1 MGKKISRDIFQSS
14 VPDGEERQVR
24 EERAEIPSG
33 VAPVL
38 EESEASPELVEAV
51 EELIQA
57 AMGGNFDL
65 LGDVK
70 AFEGNDRKIMEGINQ
85 ILHAANQKFQEMSD
99 QIYLYEASFDA
110 IPFPVSITDMEM
122 NWLFFNKSVSAITGF
137 KRENMLGKPCSNWN
151 ADICN
156 TDRCGIQML
165 RKGQDTSFFKQPGQD
180 MDFRVDTQFI
190 FNGTGDKL
198 GHIEVVQDV
207 TAANRVREYQEQEV
221 DRMAANLAAFAR
233 GNLDIDTTVSE
244 GNKYT
249 TQARENFLKIKDAM
263 DQSIEAVR
271 SLVQEAT
278 DLSHAAVEGRLD
290 TRGDAGKFGGEY
302 AKVVHGIND
311 TLDAVIGPLNV
322 TAEYVDRISKGDIP
336 EKITDEYKGDFNEIK
351 NNLNQLIDALD
362 KITEVAQ
369 KLAVGNTNV
378 MVEKRSSQ
386 DMLLESIQKMIAN
399 TQHDAENVRL
409 MAQGRLDMDIHVM
422 SEDDMMAKS
431 CVTLRDTLRG
441 LLGDMDALVRSMLE
455 GKLDARGDADKHQGQ
470 FVELVQGINATLD
483 AVIAPLNVTAEYVDR
498 ISKGDIPEKITDEY
512 KGDFNEIKN
521 NLNQCIDAVNAL
533 VGDARTLAEAA
544 VEGRLDTR
552 ADASRHQGDFRAIVQ
567 GVNDTLDAVIGP
579 LNVTAEYVDRISKGD
594 IPEKITDE
602 YKGDFNEIKNN
613 LNQCIDA
620 VNALVGDARTLAEA
634 AVEGRLD
641 TRADASRHQGDFR
654 AIVQGVNDTL
664 DAVIGPLNVTA
675 EYVDRISKGDIPEK
689 ITDEYKGDFNEI
701 KNNLNQCI
709 DAVNALVGDAK
720 TLSEA
725 AVEGRLDTRADASR
739 HQGDFRAIVQG
750 VNDTLDAVI
759 GPLNVTAEYVDRI
772 SKGDIPEKITD
783 EYKGD
788 FNEIKNNLNQL
799 IDALDKITEVAQKL
813 AVGNTNVA
821 VEKRS
826 SQDLLLESIQ
836 KMIANT
842 QHDAEN
848 VRLMAQGR
856 LDMDIQVMSEDD
868 MMAKNCV
875 ILRDTLSTLIDEM
888 RHMYEEHNLGDIDIV
903 MPVDRFEG
911 AYRQMAQ
918 GVNDM
923 VNGHIT
929 VKKKAMA
936 CVKEFGEGNFEA
948 PLEQFPGKK
957 AFINETVE
965 QVRYNLKALI
975 EDARML
981 AGAAVE
987 GRLDT
992 RADASRHQGDFRVI
1006 VQGVNDTLDAVIGPL
1021 NVTAEYVDRIS
1032 KGDIPAKITDEYK
1045 GDFNE
1050 IKNNLNQLVDSM
1062 NTVTRIAQ
1070 EIAGGNLT
1078 VRVQKRSEQDEL
1090 MMALANMVEDL
1101 TKIAGN
1107 LQDAAEYV
1115 AGGSEQISSGSQQ
1128 MSQGATEASAS
1139 VEEISSS
1146 MEEMNSTVSQNADN
1160 ARQTAAIAEKSARD
1174 AQEGGSSVVDTV
1186 KAMKAIAEKIGIIE
1200 DIARQTNMLSLN
1212 AAIEAARAGD
1222 AGKGFAV
1229 VAAEVRKLAE
1239 RSQTAAKEIIGL
1251 SSSSVDV
1258 AEKAGKLIEDI
1269 VPGIQ
1274 KTAELVQ
1281 EINASSAEQA
1291 EGIKQV
1297 TKAIEQLDQ
1306 VVQQN
1311 ASATEEMSST
1321 SEELAAQAE
1330 QLQEA
1335 AAFFKIET
1343 LRDRSGGASRSSRER
1358 APQVTRN
1365 ASPSRGVSGKRGA
1378 PPREACISTW
1388 EIPKIASSSATRGD
1402 LTG

>member
-14 VPDGEERQVR
+14 VPDGGSRNVR
-24 EERAEIPSG
+24 EEREEILSG
-33 VAPVL
+33 AAPVL
-38 EESEASPELVEAV
+38 EESDASRELVEAV
-51 EELIQA
+51 EELIRA
-57 AMGGNFDL
+57 AVAGKLDFR
-65 LGDVK
+65 GDTG
-70 AFEGNDRKIMEGINQ
+70 AFEGNDRKIIEGINQ
-85 ILHAANQKFQEMSD
+85 
-99 QIYLYEASFDA
+99 
-110 IPFPVSITDMEM
+110 V
-122 NWLFFNKSVSAITGF
+122 
-137 KRENMLGKPCSNWN
+137 
-151 ADICN
+151 
-156 TDRCGIQML
+156 
-165 RKGQDTSFFKQPGQD
+165 
-180 MDFRVDTQFI
+180 
-190 FNGTGDKL
+190 
-198 GHIEVVQDV
+198 
-207 TAANRVREYQEQEV
+207 
-221 DRMAANLAAFAR
+221 
-233 GNLDIDTTVSE
+233 
-244 GNKYT
+244 
-249 TQARENFLKIKDAM
+249 
-263 DQSIEAVR
+263 
-271 SLVQEAT
+271 
-278 DLSHAAVEGRLD
+278 
-290 TRGDAGKFGGEY
+290 
-302 AKVVHGIND
+302 
-311 TLDAVIGPLNV
+311 LDAVIGPLNV

-351 NNLNQLIDALD
+351 NNLNQCIDALTGVLHEMRRMYEEHNLGD
-362 KITEVAQ
+362 IDVIIPA
-369 KLAVGNTNV
+369 
-378 MVEKRSSQ
+378 
-386 DMLLESIQKMIAN
+386 ESFQGAYR
-399 TQHDAENVRL
+399 Q
-409 MAQGRLDMDIHVM
+409 MAQGVNDMVNGHIAVKKKAMACVKEFGQGNFEAPLEQFPGKKAFINDIIEEVRAHL
-422 SEDDMMAKS
+422 K
-431 CVTLRDTLRG
+431 
-441 LLGDMDALVRSMLE
+441 ALIQ
-455 GKLDARGDADKHQGQ
+455 DARI
-470 FVELVQGINATLD
+470 L
-483 AVIAPLNVTAEYVDR
+483 AV
-498 ISKGDIPEKITDEY
+498 
-512 KGDFNEIKN
+512 
-521 NLNQCIDAVNAL
+521 
-533 VGDARTLAEAA
+533 AA

-594 IPEKITDE
+594 IPAKITDE

-620 VNALVGDARTLAEA
+620 VGALVADANMLSRA

-675 EYVDRISKGDIPEK
+675 EYVDRISKGDIPAK

-709 DAVNALVGDAK
+709 DAIGALVADAN
-720 TLSEA
+720 TLSRA

-772 SKGDIPEKITD
+772 SKGDIPAKITD
-783 EYKGD
+783 VYKGD

-813 AVGNTNVA
+813 AVGNVKVA

-826 SQDLLLESIQ
+826 SQDILLESLQ
-836 KMIANT
+836 KMIGNI

-848 VRLMAQGR
+848 VQLMAQGK
-856 LDMDIQVMSEDD
+856 LDLDIQIMSEDD
-868 MMAKNCV
+868 LMAKSCV
-875 ILRDTLSTLIDEM
+875 ILRDNLRALIKEM
-888 RHMYEEHNLGDIDIV
+888 QHMYEEHNLGDIDVII
-903 MPVDRFEG
+903 PAESFQG

-923 VNGHIT
+923 VNGHIS

-965 QVRYNLKALI
+965 QVRRNLKALI

-992 RADASRHQGDFRVI
+992 RADASRHAGDFRVI

-1032 KGDIPAKITDEYK
+1032 KGDIPAKITDTYQ

-1078 VRVQKRSEQDEL
+1078 VRVEKRSEQDEL

-1101 TKIAGN
+1101 TKIAAN

-1139 VEEISSS
+1139 VEQISSS

-1174 AQEGGSSVVDTV
+1174 AQEGGASVVDTV

-1251 SSSSVDV
+1251 SSTSVDV

-1343 LRDRSGGASRSSRER
+1343 LRDRSGGAPRKSRER
-1358 APQVTRN
+1358 SVVNGRTPHI
-1365 ASPSRGVSGKRGA
+1365 SRGVAGKRGG
-1378 PPREACISTW
+1378 T
-1388 EIPKIASSSATRGD
+1388 SSGGVHLDMGD
-1402 LTG
+1402 SDDSEFERY

>member
-14 VPDGEERQVR
+14 ASAGGRLKEKEELYEPLR
-24 EERAEIPSG
+24 EGPG
-33 VAPVL
+33 MP
-38 EESEASPELVEAV
+38 EESDASPELVAAV
-51 EELIQA
+51 EELVGA
-57 AMGGNFDL
+57 AVAGRLDAR
-65 LGDVK
+65 GDAE
-70 AFEGNDRKIMEGINQ
+70 AFEGNDRKIIEGINQ
-85 ILHAANQKFQEMSD
+85 
-99 QIYLYEASFDA
+99 
-110 IPFPVSITDMEM
+110 V
-122 NWLFFNKSVSAITGF
+122 
-137 KRENMLGKPCSNWN
+137 
-151 ADICN
+151 
-156 TDRCGIQML
+156 
-165 RKGQDTSFFKQPGQD
+165 
-180 MDFRVDTQFI
+180 
-190 FNGTGDKL
+190 
-198 GHIEVVQDV
+198 
-207 TAANRVREYQEQEV
+207 
-221 DRMAANLAAFAR
+221 
-233 GNLDIDTTVSE
+233 
-244 GNKYT
+244 
-249 TQARENFLKIKDAM
+249 
-263 DQSIEAVR
+263 
-271 SLVQEAT
+271 
-278 DLSHAAVEGRLD
+278 
-290 TRGDAGKFGGEY
+290 
-302 AKVVHGIND
+302 
-311 TLDAVIGPLNV
+311 LDAVIGPLNV

-336 EKITDEYKGDFNEIK
+336 
-351 NNLNQLIDALD
+351 A
-362 KITEVAQ
+362 
-369 KLAVGNTNV
+369 
-378 MVEKRSSQ
+378 
-386 DMLLESIQKMIAN
+386 
-399 TQHDAENVRL
+399 
-409 MAQGRLDMDIHVM
+409 
-422 SEDDMMAKS
+422 
-431 CVTLRDTLRG
+431 
-441 LLGDMDALVRSMLE
+441 
-455 GKLDARGDADKHQGQ
+455 
-470 FVELVQGINATLD
+470 
-483 AVIAPLNVTAEYVDR
+483 
-498 ISKGDIPEKITDEY
+498 KITDEY

-521 NLNQCIDAVNAL
+521 NLNQCIDAVHAL
-533 VGDARTLAEAA
+533 ITDANTLSRAA

-594 IPEKITDE
+594 IPAKITDE

-620 VNALVGDARTLAEA
+620 VHALITDANTLSRA

-675 EYVDRISKGDIPEK
+675 EYVDRISKGDIPAK

-709 DAVNALVGDAK
+709 DAVHALITDAN
-720 TLSEA
+720 TLSRA

-772 SKGDIPEKITD
+772 SKGDIPAKITD

-799 IDALDKITEVAQKL
+799 IDALNKITEVAQKL
-813 AVGNTNVA
+813 SVGNINVE

-826 SQDLLLESIQ
+826 GQDVLLESIQ
-836 KMIANT
+836 KVIANNR
-842 QHDAEN
+842 HDAEN
-848 VRLMAQGR
+848 VQLMSQGR
-856 LDMDIQVMSEDD
+856 LDLDIHVMSQDD
-868 MMAKNCV
+868 MMAQSCV
-875 ILRDTLSTLIDEM
+875 ILRDTLKALMEEM
-888 RHMYEEHNLGDIDIV
+888 RHMYEEHNKGDIDVIL
-903 MPVDRFEG
+903 PAEKFQG
-911 AYRQMAQ
+911 AYREMAQ
-918 GVNDM
+918 GINDM
-923 VNGHIT
+923 VNGHIA

-936 CVKEFGEGNFEA
+936 CVKEFGEGNFDA

-957 AFINETVE
+957 AFINDTVE
-965 QVRYNLKALI
+965 QVRRNLKALI
-975 EDARML
+975 QDAKTL
-981 AGAAVE
+981 AQAAVE

-992 RADASRHQGDFRVI
+992 RADASRHQGDFRAI

-1021 NVTAEYVDRIS
+1021 NVAAEYVDRIS
-1032 KGDIPAKITDEYK
+1032 KGDIPGKITDEYK

-1050 IKNNLNQLVDSM
+1050 IKNNINQLIDAM
-1062 NTVTRIAQ
+1062 NAVTRMAQ
-1070 EIAGGNLT
+1070 EIARGNLMIK
-1078 VRVQKRSEQDEL
+1078 VEKRSERDEL
-1090 MMALANMVEDL
+1090 MIALANMVEDL

-1146 MEEMNSTVSQNADN
+1146 MEQMTSTVSQNADN
-1160 ARQTAAIAEKSARD
+1160 ARETAAIAEKSARD
-1174 AQEGGSSVVDTV
+1174 AQEGGASVMDTV

-1251 SSSSVDV
+1251 SSTSVDV

-1291 EGIKQV
+1291 DGIKQV

-1330 QLQEA
+1330 QLREA
-1335 AAFFKIET
+1335 AAFFRIET
-1343 LRDRSGGASRSSRER
+1343 LRDRNGGAPRKNRER
-1358 APQVTRN
+1358 TPGNARAPK
-1365 ASPSRGVSGKRGA
+1365 ASRGVSGKRSGV
-1378 PPREACISTW
+1378 
-1388 EIPKIASSSATRGD
+1388 SSGGVHLDMGD
-1402 LTG
+1402 AEDSEFERY

>member
-14 VPDGEERQVR
+14 VPGGESRNVR
-24 EERAEIPSG
+24 EEREEVLSG
-33 VAPVL
+33 GSPIL
-38 EESEASPELVEAV
+38 EESDASPELVAAV

-57 AMGGNFDL
+57 ALAGKLDFR
-65 LGDVK
+65 GDAA
-70 AFEGNDRKIMEGINQ
+70 AFEGNDRKIVEGINQ
-85 ILHAANQKFQEMSD
+85 
-99 QIYLYEASFDA
+99 
-110 IPFPVSITDMEM
+110 V
-122 NWLFFNKSVSAITGF
+122 
-137 KRENMLGKPCSNWN
+137 
-151 ADICN
+151 
-156 TDRCGIQML
+156 
-165 RKGQDTSFFKQPGQD
+165 
-180 MDFRVDTQFI
+180 
-190 FNGTGDKL
+190 
-198 GHIEVVQDV
+198 
-207 TAANRVREYQEQEV
+207 
-221 DRMAANLAAFAR
+221 
-233 GNLDIDTTVSE
+233 
-244 GNKYT
+244 
-249 TQARENFLKIKDAM
+249 
-263 DQSIEAVR
+263 
-271 SLVQEAT
+271 
-278 DLSHAAVEGRLD
+278 
-290 TRGDAGKFGGEY
+290 
-302 AKVVHGIND
+302 
-311 TLDAVIGPLNV
+311 LDAVIGPLNV

-336 EKITDEYKGDFNEIK
+336 EKITDEYEGDFNEIK

-378 MVEKRSSQ
+378 VVEKRSSR
-386 DMLLESIQKMIAN
+386 DMLLESLQKMIAN

-409 MAQGRLDMDIHVM
+409 MAQGRLDMDIQVM
-422 SEDDMMAKS
+422 SEDDIMAKS
-431 CVTLRDTLRG
+431 CVILRDTLRN

-483 AVIAPLNVTAEYVDR
+483 AVI
-498 ISKGDIPEKITDEY
+498 
-512 KGDFNEIKN
+512 
-521 NLNQCIDAVNAL
+521 
-533 VGDARTLAEAA
+533 
-544 VEGRLDTR
+544 
-552 ADASRHQGDFRAIVQ
+552 
-567 GVNDTLDAVIGP
+567 GP

-594 IPEKITDE
+594 IPEKIADE

-613 LNQCIDA
+613 LNQLMDSLTGVLDEMRHMYQEHNKGDIDVIIPA
-620 VNALVGDARTLAEA
+620 ENFQGAYREMAQGVNDMVTGHITVKKKAMACVKEFGEGNFEAPLEQFPGKKAFINDVVEQVRGNLKALIQDARMLAQA

-641 TRADASRHQGDFR
+641 TRA
-654 AIVQGVNDTL
+654 
-664 DAVIGPLNVTA
+664 
-675 EYVDRISKGDIPEK
+675 E
-689 ITDEYKGDFNEI
+689 
-701 KNNLNQCI
+701 
-709 DAVNALVGDAK
+709 
-720 TLSEA
+720 
-725 AVEGRLDTRADASR
+725 ASR

-813 AVGNTNVA
+813 AVGNTNVV

-826 SQDLLLESIQ
+826 SQDILLESIQ

-848 VRLMAQGR
+848 VQLMAQGK

-868 MMAKNCV
+868 LMAKSCV
-875 ILRDTLSTLIDEM
+875 ILRDNLRTLIKEM
-888 RHMYEEHNLGDIDIV
+888 QHMYQEHNKGDIDIII
-903 MPVDRFEG
+903 PAENFQG
-911 AYRQMAQ
+911 AYREMAQ

-923 VNGHIT
+923 VTGHIT

-957 AFINETVE
+957 AFINDVVE
-965 QVRYNLKALI
+965 QVRGNLKALI
-975 EDARML
+975 QDARML
-981 AGAAVE
+981 AQAAVE

-992 RADASRHQGDFRVI
+992 RAEASRHQGDFRAI

-1050 IKNNLNQLVDSM
+1050 IKNNLNQLVESM
-1062 NTVTRIAQ
+1062 NTVTRMAQ
-1070 EIAGGNLT
+1070 EIARGNLT
-1078 VRVQKRSEQDEL
+1078 VRVEKRSEQDEL

-1174 AQEGGSSVVDTV
+1174 AQEGGASVVNTV

-1281 EINASSAEQA
+1281 EINASSSEQA

-1343 LRDRSGGASRSSRER
+1343 LRDRSGGVPRNSRER
-1358 APQVTRN
+1358 APKVTRN
-1365 ASPSRGVSGKRGA
+1365 TSPSRGISGKRGG
-1378 PPREACISTW
+1378 T
-1388 EIPKIASSSATRGD
+1388 SSGGVHLDMGD
-1402 LTG
+1402 SEDSEFERY

>member
-14 VPDGEERQVR
+14 VPDGGSRNVR
-24 EERAEIPSG
+24 EEREEILSG
-33 VAPVL
+33 AAPVL
-38 EESEASPELVEAV
+38 EESDASRELVEAV
-51 EELIQA
+51 EELIRA
-57 AMGGNFDL
+57 AVAGKLDFR
-65 LGDVK
+65 GDTG
-70 AFEGNDRKIMEGINQ
+70 AFEGNDRKIIEGINQ
-85 ILHAANQKFQEMSD
+85 
-99 QIYLYEASFDA
+99 
-110 IPFPVSITDMEM
+110 V
-122 NWLFFNKSVSAITGF
+122 
-137 KRENMLGKPCSNWN
+137 
-151 ADICN
+151 
-156 TDRCGIQML
+156 
-165 RKGQDTSFFKQPGQD
+165 
-180 MDFRVDTQFI
+180 
-190 FNGTGDKL
+190 
-198 GHIEVVQDV
+198 
-207 TAANRVREYQEQEV
+207 
-221 DRMAANLAAFAR
+221 
-233 GNLDIDTTVSE
+233 
-244 GNKYT
+244 
-249 TQARENFLKIKDAM
+249 
-263 DQSIEAVR
+263 
-271 SLVQEAT
+271 
-278 DLSHAAVEGRLD
+278 
-290 TRGDAGKFGGEY
+290 
-302 AKVVHGIND
+302 
-311 TLDAVIGPLNV
+311 LDAVIGPLNV

-351 NNLNQLIDALD
+351 NNLNQCIDALTGVLHEMRRMYEEHNLGD
-362 KITEVAQ
+362 IDVIIPA
-369 KLAVGNTNV
+369 
-378 MVEKRSSQ
+378 
-386 DMLLESIQKMIAN
+386 ESFQGAYR
-399 TQHDAENVRL
+399 Q
-409 MAQGRLDMDIHVM
+409 MAQGVNDMVNGHIAVKKKAMACVKEFGQGNFEAPLEQFPGKKAFINDIIEEVRAHL
-422 SEDDMMAKS
+422 K
-431 CVTLRDTLRG
+431 
-441 LLGDMDALVRSMLE
+441 ALIQ
-455 GKLDARGDADKHQGQ
+455 DARI
-470 FVELVQGINATLD
+470 L
-483 AVIAPLNVTAEYVDR
+483 AV
-498 ISKGDIPEKITDEY
+498 
-512 KGDFNEIKN
+512 
-521 NLNQCIDAVNAL
+521 
-533 VGDARTLAEAA
+533 AA

-594 IPEKITDE
+594 IPAKITDE

-620 VNALVGDARTLAEA
+620 IGALVADANTLSRA

-675 EYVDRISKGDIPEK
+675 EYVDRISKGDIPAK
-689 ITDEYKGDFNEI
+689 ITD
-701 KNNLNQCI
+701 
-709 DAVNALVGDAK
+709 V
-720 TLSEA
+720 
-725 AVEGRLDTRADASR
+725 
-739 HQGDFRAIVQG
+739 
-750 VNDTLDAVI
+750 
-759 GPLNVTAEYVDRI
+759 
-772 SKGDIPEKITD
+772 
-783 EYKGD
+783 YKGD

-813 AVGNTNVA
+813 AVGNVKVA

-826 SQDLLLESIQ
+826 SQDILLESLQ
-836 KMIANT
+836 KMIGNI

-848 VRLMAQGR
+848 VQLMAQGK
-856 LDMDIQVMSEDD
+856 LDLDIQIMSEDD
-868 MMAKNCV
+868 LMAKSCV
-875 ILRDTLSTLIDEM
+875 ILRDNLRALIKEM
-888 RHMYEEHNLGDIDIV
+888 QHMYEEHNLGDIDVII
-903 MPVDRFEG
+903 PAESFQG

-923 VNGHIT
+923 VNGHIS

-965 QVRYNLKALI
+965 QVRRNLKALI

-992 RADASRHQGDFRVI
+992 RADASRHAGDFRVI

-1032 KGDIPAKITDEYK
+1032 KGDIPAKITDTYQ

-1078 VRVQKRSEQDEL
+1078 VRVEKRSEQDEL

-1101 TKIAGN
+1101 TKIAAN

-1139 VEEISSS
+1139 VEQISSS

-1174 AQEGGSSVVDTV
+1174 AQEGGASVVDTV

-1251 SSSSVDV
+1251 SSTSVDV

-1343 LRDRSGGASRSSRER
+1343 LRDRSGGAPRKSRER
-1358 APQVTRN
+1358 SVVNGRTPHI
-1365 ASPSRGVSGKRGA
+1365 SRGVAGKRGG
-1378 PPREACISTW
+1378 T
-1388 EIPKIASSSATRGD
+1388 SSGGVHLDMGD
-1402 LTG
+1402 SDDSEFERY

>member
-14 VPDGEERQVR
+14 VPDGGSRNVR
-24 EERAEIPSG
+24 EEREEILSG
-33 VAPVL
+33 AAPVL
-38 EESEASPELVEAV
+38 EESDASRELVEAV
-51 EELIQA
+51 EELIRA
-57 AMGGNFDL
+57 AVAGKLDFR
-65 LGDVK
+65 GDTG
-70 AFEGNDRKIMEGINQ
+70 AFEGNDRKIIEGINQ
-85 ILHAANQKFQEMSD
+85 
-99 QIYLYEASFDA
+99 
-110 IPFPVSITDMEM
+110 V
-122 NWLFFNKSVSAITGF
+122 
-137 KRENMLGKPCSNWN
+137 
-151 ADICN
+151 
-156 TDRCGIQML
+156 
-165 RKGQDTSFFKQPGQD
+165 
-180 MDFRVDTQFI
+180 
-190 FNGTGDKL
+190 
-198 GHIEVVQDV
+198 
-207 TAANRVREYQEQEV
+207 
-221 DRMAANLAAFAR
+221 
-233 GNLDIDTTVSE
+233 
-244 GNKYT
+244 
-249 TQARENFLKIKDAM
+249 
-263 DQSIEAVR
+263 
-271 SLVQEAT
+271 
-278 DLSHAAVEGRLD
+278 
-290 TRGDAGKFGGEY
+290 
-302 AKVVHGIND
+302 
-311 TLDAVIGPLNV
+311 LDAVIGPLNV

-351 NNLNQLIDALD
+351 NNLNQCIDALTGVLHEMRRMYEEHNLGD
-362 KITEVAQ
+362 IDVIIPA
-369 KLAVGNTNV
+369 
-378 MVEKRSSQ
+378 
-386 DMLLESIQKMIAN
+386 ESFQGAYR
-399 TQHDAENVRL
+399 Q
-409 MAQGRLDMDIHVM
+409 MAQGVNDMVNGHIAVKKKAMACVKEFGQGNFEAPLEQFPGKKAFINDIIEEVRAHL
-422 SEDDMMAKS
+422 K
-431 CVTLRDTLRG
+431 
-441 LLGDMDALVRSMLE
+441 ALIQ
-455 GKLDARGDADKHQGQ
+455 DARI
-470 FVELVQGINATLD
+470 L
-483 AVIAPLNVTAEYVDR
+483 AV
-498 ISKGDIPEKITDEY
+498 
-512 KGDFNEIKN
+512 
-521 NLNQCIDAVNAL
+521 
-533 VGDARTLAEAA
+533 AA

-594 IPEKITDE
+594 IPAKITDE

-620 VNALVGDARTLAEA
+620 VGALVADANMLSRA

-675 EYVDRISKGDIPEK
+675 EYVDRISKGDIPAK
-689 ITDEYKGDFNEI
+689 ITD
-701 KNNLNQCI
+701 
-709 DAVNALVGDAK
+709 V
-720 TLSEA
+720 
-725 AVEGRLDTRADASR
+725 
-739 HQGDFRAIVQG
+739 
-750 VNDTLDAVI
+750 
-759 GPLNVTAEYVDRI
+759 
-772 SKGDIPEKITD
+772 
-783 EYKGD
+783 YKGD

-813 AVGNTNVA
+813 AVGNVKVA

-826 SQDLLLESIQ
+826 SQDILLESLQ
-836 KMIANT
+836 KMIGNI

-848 VRLMAQGR
+848 VQLMAQGK
-856 LDMDIQVMSEDD
+856 LDLDIQIMSEDD
-868 MMAKNCV
+868 LMAKSCV
-875 ILRDTLSTLIDEM
+875 ILRDNLRALIKEM
-888 RHMYEEHNLGDIDIV
+888 QHMYEEHNLGDIDVII
-903 MPVDRFEG
+903 PAESFQG

-923 VNGHIT
+923 VNGHIS

-965 QVRYNLKALI
+965 QVRRNLKALI

-992 RADASRHQGDFRVI
+992 RADASRHAGDFRVI

-1032 KGDIPAKITDEYK
+1032 KGDIPAKITDTYQ

-1078 VRVQKRSEQDEL
+1078 VRVEKRSEQDEL

-1101 TKIAGN
+1101 TKIAAN

-1139 VEEISSS
+1139 VEQISSS

-1174 AQEGGSSVVDTV
+1174 AQEGGASVVDTV

-1251 SSSSVDV
+1251 SSTSVDV

-1343 LRDRSGGASRSSRER
+1343 LRDRSGGAPRKSRER
-1358 APQVTRN
+1358 SVVNGRTPHI
-1365 ASPSRGVSGKRGA
+1365 SRGVAGKRGG
-1378 PPREACISTW
+1378 T
-1388 EIPKIASSSATRGD
+1388 SSGGVHLDMGD
-1402 LTG
+1402 SDDSEFERY